1 MRGISYALAEI
12 AVFMIAATLIGY
24 TIGRLAG
31 PSRWARRQLR
41 ERDQMDARLGAAAA
55 ASSRLEHHAAAL
67 AAEVAA
73 SEERVLELELEVE
86 RLLAADAQTTI
97 RREQE
102 QEQERRAVHEPE
114 VEELLSEIDKQRA
127 MIEHLES
134 VAADAGSLEST
145 LKSRDGRIAMLEA
158 ALLTAEPADP
168 HNLAVAFSAS
178 SDGSGR
184 WADAT
189 IDFEILP

>member
-1 MRGISYALAEI
+1 MRGISYAVAEI

-55 ASSRLEHHAAAL
+55 ASNRLEHHAAAL

-86 RLLAADAQTTI
+86 RLLAADVQDAV
-97 RREQE
+97 RLEQAP
-102 QEQERRAVHEPE
+102 QPVHDHE
-114 VEELLSEIDKQRA
+114 VEELLAEIDKQRA

-145 LKSRDGRIAMLEA
+145 LKSREDRIAMLEA
-158 ALLTAEPADP
+158 ALLTTEPADHP
-168 HNLAVAFSAS
+168 NLAVAFSSS

-184 WADAT
+184 WADAV
-189 IDFEILP
+189 IDFDILP